1 MRTFKKCDRIFRS
14 VLPNKNFMTPNL
26 EGYYDNEKYVIELSS
41 GTDWDGDKHYGVTV
55 VDAIEKKHIR
65 NLSNCFSSKDDAMNH
80 INELLKS

>member
-1 MRTFKKCDRIFRS
+1 MRTFKKCDRIFSS

-55 VDAIEKKHIR
+55 VDAIEKKHLWE
-65 NLSNCFSSKDDAMNH
+65 LSKSTSNKDEAMNY

>member
-1 MRTFKKCDRIFRS
+1 MRTFKKCDRIFSS

-55 VDAIEKKHIR
+55 VDAIEKKHLWK
-65 NLSNCFSSKDDAMNH
+65 LSKSTSDKDEAMNY